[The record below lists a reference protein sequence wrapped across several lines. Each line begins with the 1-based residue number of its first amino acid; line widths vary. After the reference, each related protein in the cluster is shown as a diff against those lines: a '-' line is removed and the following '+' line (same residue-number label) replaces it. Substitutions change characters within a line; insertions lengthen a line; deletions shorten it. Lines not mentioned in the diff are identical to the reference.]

1 MIKSHTF
8 APIFWRNS
16 MNTKGTLIIAILLV
30 VSITVAGC
38 GKLNQEE
45 FEMWKNEHV
54 TMVNESNT
62 EIKSQVTNL
71 EGRIDQHEKDVMEAV
86 SKAKDEA
93 IAASQQG
100 DADTIAAGNQNTK
113 EQNAKLRASLTENIE
128 MQAKKSM
135 DFAKAEDA
143 KVQKM
148 VMDNS
153 KELKALGM
161 KVQKFI
167 TQVASNTTGLSELK
181 TEVASKPSL
190 LVTVNFG
197 SGQTGLST
205 KGKEMLDGIV
215 SQILENPD
223 AHIIVVGHAD
233 GTPVLKGGFRSN
245 WDLSQARANSAA
257 KYIKSKGI
265 DSERI
270 KAVGKAHTDP
280 VGPQNTAAGRAMNRR
295 VEVILNPTGS
305 SM

>member
-100 DADTIAAGNQNTK
+100 DADTIAAADQNTK
-113 EQNAKLRASLTENIE
+113 ELNAKLRASLTENIE

-135 DFAKAEDA
+135 DFVKAEDA

-148 VMDNS
+148 VLNNS
-153 KELKALGM
+153 KEVKALGM
-161 KVQKFI
+161 EFKKLM
-167 TQVASNTTGLSELK
+167 TEVASLTTGFSELK
-181 TEVASKPSL
+181 TEVASKPSI
-190 LVTVNFG
+190 LVTVTFG

-205 KGKEMLDGIV
+205 KAKEMLDGIV

-223 AHIIVVGHAD
+223 AHIIIEGHAD
-233 GTPVLKGGFRSN
+233 GTPVLRGGFRSN

-280 VGPQNTAAGRAMNRR
+280 VAPQNTAAGRAMNRR